1 MELHGGFQCPCQFS
15 QRQVHRRLSASDTD
29 ALLLINID
37 TLKLVG
43 FLKLQSVE

>member
-1 MELHGGFQCPCQFS
+1 MELHGAFQRSCQFS

-37 TLKLVG
+37 IKIGGIFKITAC
-43 FLKLQSVE
+43 